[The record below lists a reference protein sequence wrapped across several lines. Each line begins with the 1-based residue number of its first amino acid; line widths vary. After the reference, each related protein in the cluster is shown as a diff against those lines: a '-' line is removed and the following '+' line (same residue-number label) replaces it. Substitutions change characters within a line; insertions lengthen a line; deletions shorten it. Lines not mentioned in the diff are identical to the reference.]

1 MALKIIQGTE
11 MVLTLLVAAA
21 AVSPTPRVHPSLP
34 VLTRS
39 TFLPTRSVYLRLSEE
54 SRPTLTPPS
63 VSVSPVAY
71 SGLASV
77 LAVGD
82 VACLIAFA
90 AIGRADHAREE
101 GSALATAAPFIV
113 AWLAAAPPLGAYSL
127 QTSAERSSD
136 NSLLSAALTPLPAIA
151 VAVPAGCAARG
162 LLQGY
167 MPALPFWIVSAI
179 AITVLTLA
187 WRVGYSVAADQLG
200 TKLGGGDGTASR
212 E

>member
-1 MALKIIQGTE
+1 M
-11 MVLTLLVAAA
+11 LTLLVAAA
-21 AVSPTPRVHPSLP
+21 AVSPTPRGHPSLP

-54 SRPTLTPPS
+54 SRPTFTPPS

-71 SGLASV
+71 SDLASV

-82 VACLIAFA
+82 VTCLIAFA

-113 AWLAAAPPLGAYSL
+113 AWLAAAPPLGAYS
-127 QTSAERSSD
+127 QTSAKRSSD
-136 NSLLSAALTPLPAIA
+136 NSLLSATLTPLPAIA

>member
-1 MALKIIQGTE
+1 

-21 AVSPTPRVHPSLP
+21 AVSLTPWVHPSLP

-39 TFLPTRSVYLRLSEE
+39 TFLPTRSVYLHLSEE
-54 SRPTLTPPS
+54 SRPTFTPPS
-63 VSVSPVAY
+63 VSVSPFAY
-71 SGLASV
+71 SNLASV

-82 VACLIAFA
+82 VTCLIVFA
-90 AIGRADHAREE
+90 AIGRADHSREE

-113 AWLAAAPPLGAYSL
+113 AWLAAAQPLGVYSR
-127 QTSAERSSD
+127 QTPSAERSSD